1 MWTKIKTFFTNLF
14 KRSKKV
20 ELQKYV
26 ILYVLTLSTS
36 NKNKKRKFFR
46 PILVSYN
53 SKDYKNT
60 TWYYRDT
67 KLLEIA
73 PYFKKIKYR
82 TNHYFIFLDAGYA
95 VESKKYT
102 FSVDKASIM
111 PYIIPYHYKELPYI
125 PKPIEFECSTDQ
137 EAITKFNEVLKVK

>member
-1 MWTKIKTFFTNLF
+1 MWTKLKTFFANLF
-14 KRSKKV
+14 KRPKK
-20 ELQKYV
+20 EDLQKYV

-46 PILVSYN
+46 PILVSYI

-67 KLLEIA
+67 KLIEIA
-73 PYFKKIKYR
+73 PYFKKVKPK
-82 TNHYFIFLDAGYA
+82 TNHYFIFLDNGYG

-102 FSVDKASIM
+102 FSVDKSTVK
-111 PYIIPYHYKELPYI
+111 PYIIPYHYKELPSI
-125 PKPIEFECSTDQ
+125 PKPIEFECSSDQ
-137 EAITKFNEVLKVK
+137 EAIIKFNEVLKIK